1 MFFVGSQGDL
11 PASSSLCQ
19 PLNAPWFV
27 TAAASG
33 PWLSHGSLLLRS
45 ILVLN
50 LYRSKQAF
58 FLLKQC
64 SKISQHKTWY
74 HSHFECETREYLVH
88 PLHLATNL
96 QNLLHAAQPKVSG
109 PKPHHLHISSPSHSL
124 GHHRSTSGG
133 SQPTALG
140 TWHQWKRTVPALSSV
155 DHSCEA
161 DIVKLLLFFLPLKA
175 K

>member
-11 PASSSLCQ
+11 PASSSLWQ
-19 PLNAPWFV
+19 PLNAPRLV
-27 TAAASG
+27 AAAASG
-33 PWLSHGSLLLRS
+33 PWLSHGSPLLRG

-64 SKISQHKTWY
+64 SKIAQYKTWY

-96 QNLLHAAQPKVSG
+96 QNLLHATQPKVSG
-109 PKPHHLHISSPSHSL
+109 PKPHHLHISPRSHSL
-124 GHHRSTSGG
+124 GNHHFTSGG
-133 SQPTALG
+133 SRSTAVG
-140 TWHQWKRTVPALSSV
+140 TGHQWKHTVPASSSV

-161 DIVKLLLFFLPLKA
+161 DIVKLLLFFLLLKA